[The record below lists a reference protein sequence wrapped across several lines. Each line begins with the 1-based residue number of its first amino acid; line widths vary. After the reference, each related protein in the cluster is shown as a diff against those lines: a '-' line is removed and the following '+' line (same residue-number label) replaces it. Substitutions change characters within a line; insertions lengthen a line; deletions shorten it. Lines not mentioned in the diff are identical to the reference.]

1 MVTAYFITA
10 TLLCLWAYRQTRQTA
25 RSIRVNRDQLENPL
39 D

>member
-10 TLLCLWAYRQTRQTA
+10 TLLCVWFYRQTRHAA
-25 RSIRVNRDQLENPL
+25 RSIRVNRNNLKNPL

>member
-10 TLLCLWAYRQTRQTA
+10 TLLFLWAYRQTRTAA
-25 RSIRVNRDQLENPL
+25 RSIRNNRQHLENPL